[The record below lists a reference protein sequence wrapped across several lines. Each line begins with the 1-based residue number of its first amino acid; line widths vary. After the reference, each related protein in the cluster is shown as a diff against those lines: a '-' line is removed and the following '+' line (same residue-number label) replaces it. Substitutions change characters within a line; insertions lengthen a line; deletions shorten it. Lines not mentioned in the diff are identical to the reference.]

1 MIVHIFASENT
12 FVYPFI
18 QFLTDCFD
26 DKDHLVLI
34 CTDVCRICFPKDKED
49 ILTPIND
56 VGKILK
62 SADKIICHSLFNPK
76 LTIYMSLYKSLLN
89 KTYWV
94 IWGGDLHFYESANT
108 SIKYRVL
115 EYFRRRFIKN
125 IAGVCTLVD
134 GDFDLLIK
142 WYKTYAKKFEAIYA
156 ISASFM
162 SDILIQSEK
171 EKTDNKRRILVGNS
185 ATKSN
190 LHKYVLNQIKDKN
203 IIFDEIICPLSYGDS
218 SYAKEIQDY
227 GNELFGKK
235 FVPIREYMSQEKY
248 VDLLNSIDVAIL
260 YNDRQQ
266 ALGNIYI
273 LTLLKKI
280 IYLNPN
286 SETYNQLVK
295 KEGYHYYSLQVTE
308 GLFFRDEI
316 ELELNQKK
324 MILKNS
330 IDNQYSIWN
339 KIFKDDLRTR
349 RQFNG

>member
-190 LHKYVLNQIKDKN
+190 LHKYVL
-203 IIFDEIICPLSYGDS
+203 
-218 SYAKEIQDY
+218 
-227 GNELFGKK
+227 
-235 FVPIREYMSQEKY
+235 
-248 VDLLNSIDVAIL
+248 
-260 YNDRQQ
+260 
-266 ALGNIYI
+266 
-273 LTLLKKI
+273 KI
-280 IYLNPN
+280 GRAH
-286 SETYNQLVK
+286 V
-295 KEGYHYYSLQVTE
+295 
-308 GLFFRDEI
+308 
-316 ELELNQKK
+316 
-324 MILKNS
+324 
-330 IDNQYSIWN
+330 
-339 KIFKDDLRTR
+339 
-349 RQFNG
+349 